1 MNWLDLIIALL
12 LVAAFF
18 RGMQAGF
25 VQQFFSTLGVVVGIV
40 FGAWI
45 QGYLIGL
52 AHSAQSKSL
61 LALMVIL
68 TSAILFMTLGEFIG
82 LRLKNKLERI
92 RLAKKVDQGFGCA
105 LALVSILAGVWF
117 GSAIFNNVPAQGIQQ
132 QIHGSRIVTFL
143 NSKLPSAPAV
153 IAQIGH
159 YINPNDFPRV
169 FTGLEPRLQTD
180 APLPE
185 LGELRTAVEHARKS
199 VVKVAGEGCGGI
211 VEGTGFVADDNL
223 IITNAHVIAGVP
235 KPVVIDTIGNHST
248 EVVWF
253 NTSLDLAVLRT
264 RDLTSKPLGL
274 NGNDVASGTKSV
286 VLGYPGGDGFTASP
300 AAVLDTFLATG
311 RDIYNRDSTQRRVHS
326 VKAQI
331 RQGNSGGPLLSADG
345 KVIGV
350 VFAESTS
357 YPDVGYA
364 LTMDQVIQ
372 EFNQAKT
379 RVESVSTGVC
389 AQ

>member
-117 GSAIFNNVPAQGIQQ
+117 GSAIFNNVPA
-132 QIHGSRIVTFL
+132 
-143 NSKLPSAPAV
+143 
-153 IAQIGH
+153 
-159 YINPNDFPRV
+159 
-169 FTGLEPRLQTD
+169 
-180 APLPE
+180 
-185 LGELRTAVEHARKS
+185 
-199 VVKVAGEGCGGI
+199 
-211 VEGTGFVADDNL
+211 
-223 IITNAHVIAGVP
+223 
-235 KPVVIDTIGNHST
+235 
-248 EVVWF
+248 
-253 NTSLDLAVLRT
+253 
-264 RDLTSKPLGL
+264 
-274 NGNDVASGTKSV
+274 
-286 VLGYPGGDGFTASP
+286 
-300 AAVLDTFLATG
+300 
-311 RDIYNRDSTQRRVHS
+311 
-326 VKAQI
+326 
-331 RQGNSGGPLLSADG
+331 
-345 KVIGV
+345 
-350 VFAESTS
+350 
-357 YPDVGYA
+357 
-364 LTMDQVIQ
+364 
-372 EFNQAKT
+372 
-379 RVESVSTGVC
+379 
-389 AQ
+389 